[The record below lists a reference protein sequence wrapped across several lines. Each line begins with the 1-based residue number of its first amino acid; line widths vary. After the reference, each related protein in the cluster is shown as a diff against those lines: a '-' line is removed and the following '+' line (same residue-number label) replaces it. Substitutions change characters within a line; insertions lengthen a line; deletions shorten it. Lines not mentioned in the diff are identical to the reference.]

1 MLCKRVFS
9 VSVLKTDSL
18 GQLTIYIGEQCSEL
32 IGVAPNFNLDFVE
45 GIIRYTVFP
54 PRDLFHPVFPYH
66 VQGKL
71 LFGLCRSCCETF
83 SQAECTHDLPVDR
96 EFIGA

>member
-9 VSVLKTDSL
+9 VSVLKTGSL
-18 GQLTIYIGEQCSEL
+18 GQLTIYIGEQCSES

-54 PRDLFHPVFPYH
+54 PSLSPCIPVPRTRQII
-66 VQGKL
+66 V
-71 LFGLCRSCCETF
+71 RAMS
-83 SQAECTHDLPVDR
+83 
-96 EFIGA
+96 